1 MINNF
6 PEGGWHAVK
15 LKKLLNRIFGRLFI
29 FGIAILA
36 QVAWLLYS
44 LYSLGDASKVVNIF
58 LTLLSLLV
66 VIYIINGRSKPEV
79 KLAWIVPILV
89 FPILGGVLFLISG
102 GKGPKRK
109 LARTIAQQHDR
120 FVRLLPDSQ
129 MALEQLKEPE
139 LIGQSRYLVRQDF
152 PLYTGTRSEY
162 YPIGEEGFAVLIEE
176 LEKAEKFIF
185 MEYFIIQPGQMW
197 DTILEILVR
206 KAKQGVDVRVLYDD
220 VGSVGKVPY
229 RYWRKLE
236 SMGLQA
242 ATFNPFIPFYS
253 TVMNN
258 RDHRKIT
265 VIDGNVAFTGGINF
279 ADEYINVIERF
290 GHWKDNVIKLTG
302 DGVWGLTLL
311 FLEQWNAVRSGNED
325 PEQYRPTVSV
335 QDNGAVQPYGD
346 TPLDEEYLGENVYL
360 NIINNA
366 KRYVYFMTPYL
377 IIDSEIQTALCLA
390 AKRGVDVRIITP
402 GIPDKKMVWDL
413 TRSYYPELLAAGV
426 HIYEYTPGFLHSKVC
441 VCDDALTV
449 VGTINLDYRSLYL
462 HFENACLFFGGNIVK
477 QVKADFLDTQMRSG
491 RIRMADVEKRTR
503 ARTLIHEVYY
513 AILRLIAPLL

>member
-1 MINNF
+1 
-6 PEGGWHAVK
+6 VK
-15 LKKLLNRIFGRLFI
+15 LKKLLNKVFGRLFI
-29 FGIAILA
+29 FGVAILL
-36 QVAWLLYS
+36 QVSWLLYS
-44 LYSLGDASKVVNIF
+44 LYSLGDASKAVNII

-66 VIYIINGRSKPEV
+66 VIYIINGRSNPSV

-109 LARTIAQQHDR
+109 LARDIAAQHAR
-120 FVRLLPDSQ
+120 CVRYLPES
-129 MALEQLKEPE
+129 AAVLSRLEDPNLK
-139 LIGQSRYLVRQDF
+139 GQSRYLIRQEF
-152 PLYTGTRSEY
+152 PLYDGTRSTY
-162 YPIGEEGFAVLIEE
+162 YPIGEEGFAALVEE

-206 KAKQGVDVRVLYDD
+206 KARQGVDVRVLYDD

-229 RYWRKLE
+229 HYWKKLE
-236 SMGLQA
+236 AQGIHA

-290 GHWKDNVIKLTG
+290 GHWKDNVVKLTG

-311 FLEQWNAVRSGNED
+311 FLEQWHVVRSSSED
-325 PEQYRPTVSV
+325 LDRFRPTRFVSG
-335 QDNGAVQPYGD
+335 DGYVQPYGD
-346 TPLDEEYLGENVYL
+346 TPLDDEYLGENVYL
-360 NIINNA
+360 NIINGA

-377 IIDSEIQTALCLA
+377 IIDNEIQTALCLA

-402 GIPDKKMVWDL
+402 GIPDKKIVFDL
-413 TRSYYPELLAAGV
+413 TRSYYPELLHAGV

-441 VCDDALTV
+441 VCDDELAV

-462 HFENACLFFGGNIVK
+462 HFENACLFFGGKIVE
-477 QVKADFLDTQMRSG
+477 QVKADFTDTQTKSA
-491 RIRMADVEKRTR
+491 RIRMSDVEKRTR
-503 ARTLIHEVYY
+503 TRTLMHEIYY
-513 AILRLIAPLL
+513 AILRLFAPLL

>member
-1 MINNF
+1 M
-6 PEGGWHAVK
+6 K
-15 LKKLLNRIFGRLFI
+15 LKKLLNTIFGRLFI
-29 FGIAILA
+29 FGIAIAA
-36 QVAWLLYS
+36 QVAWLLFS

-66 VIYIINGRSKPEV
+66 VIYIINGRSNPSV
-79 KLAWIVPILV
+79 KLAWVVPILV

-109 LARTIAQQHDR
+109 LARAIAGQHAR
-120 FVRLLPDSQ
+120 CVQLLPDSQ
-129 MALEQLKEPE
+129 KTLGELKDPN
-139 LIGQSRYLVRQDF
+139 LVGQSRYLARQDF
-152 PLYTGTRSEY
+152 PLYGGTQSEY
-162 YPIGEEGFAVLIEE
+162 YPIGEEGFVSLLEE

-206 KAKQGVDVRVLYDD
+206 KARQGVDVRVLYDD

-229 RYWRKLE
+229 HYWKKLE
-236 SMGLQA
+236 AQGIQA

-265 VIDGNVAFTGGINF
+265 VIDGNVAFTGGINL
-279 ADEYINVIERF
+279 ADEYINVIDRF

-302 DGVWGLTLL
+302 EGVWGLTLL
-311 FLEQWNAVRSGNED
+311 FLEQWNTVRNTPGEL
-325 PEQYRPTVSV
+325 EQYRPTVSV
-335 QDNGAVQPYGD
+335 TGDGYVQPYGD
-346 TPLDEEYLGENVYL
+346 TPLDDEYLGENVYL
-360 NIINNA
+360 NIINSA

-377 IIDSEIQTALCLA
+377 IIDNEIQTALCLA

-413 TRSYYPELLAAGV
+413 TRSYYPELLLAGV
-426 HIYEYTPGFLHSKVC
+426 RIYEYTPGFLHSKIC
-441 VCDDALTV
+441 VCDDELAV

-462 HFENACLFFGGNIVK
+462 HFENACLFFGGKIVG
-477 QVKADFLDTQMRSG
+477 QVKADFLDTQGKSG

-503 ARTLIHEVYY
+503 TRTLIHEVYY
-513 AILRLIAPLL
+513 AILRLFAPLL

>member
-1 MINNF
+1 M
-6 PEGGWHAVK
+6 K

-29 FGIAILA
+29 FGLAILI

-44 LYSLGDASKVVNIF
+44 VYSLGDASIVVNVF
-58 LTLLSLLV
+58 FTLLSLLV

-79 KLAWIVPILV
+79 KLAWIAPILA

-109 LARTIAQQHDR
+109 LARIIGAQHER
-120 FVRLLPDSQ
+120 FLQCLPDSTDTISRLQ
-129 MALEQLKEPE
+129 DPN
-139 LIGQSRYLVRQDF
+139 LIGQSRYLARQDF
-152 PLYTGTRSEY
+152 PLYAGTQSEY
-162 YPIGEEGFAVLIEE
+162 FPLGDDGFPVLLEE

-185 MEYFIIQPGQMW
+185 MEYFIIQPGVMW
-197 DTILEILVR
+197 DTILEILER
-206 KAKQGVDVRVLYDD
+206 KVKQGVDVRVLYDD

-229 RYWRKLE
+229 HYWKKLE
-236 SMGLQA
+236 SLGIKA

-279 ADEYINVIERF
+279 ADEYINAVERF
-290 GHWKDNVIKLTG
+290 GHWKDNIIKLSG

-311 FLEQWNAVRSGNED
+311 FLEQWNAVRGSGDD
-325 PEQYRPTVSV
+325 PEAFRPCVSV
-335 QDNGAVQPYGD
+335 PGDGYVQPYGD

-360 NIINNA
+360 NVINGA

-413 TRSYYPELLAAGV
+413 TRSYYPDLLAAGV
-426 HIYEYTPGFLHSKVC
+426 RIYEYTPGFLHSKVC
-441 VCDDALTV
+441 VCDDQLAV

-462 HFENACLFFGGNIVK
+462 HFENAC
-477 QVKADFLDTQMRSG
+477 
-491 RIRMADVEKRTR
+491 
-503 ARTLIHEVYY
+503 
-513 AILRLIAPLL
+513 